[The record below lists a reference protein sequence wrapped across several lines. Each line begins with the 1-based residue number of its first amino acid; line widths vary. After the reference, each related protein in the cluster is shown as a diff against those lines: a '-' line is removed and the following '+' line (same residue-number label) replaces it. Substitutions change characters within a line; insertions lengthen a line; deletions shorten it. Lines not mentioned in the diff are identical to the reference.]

1 MRLINGIATQ
11 SLLDHVY
18 ESTEGMVTQL
28 KQTELAQG
36 DHKMVSFITANTRE
50 DARKEESVRRNWYNY
65 HHVSSPNTGKNSGGR
80 RIKKTLR

>member
-65 HHVSSPNTGKNSGGR
+65 SKEA
-80 RIKKTLR
+80 LR